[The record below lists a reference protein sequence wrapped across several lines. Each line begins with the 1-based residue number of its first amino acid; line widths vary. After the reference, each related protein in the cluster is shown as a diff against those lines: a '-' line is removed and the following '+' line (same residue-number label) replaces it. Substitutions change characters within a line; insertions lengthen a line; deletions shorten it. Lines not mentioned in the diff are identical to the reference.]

1 MWRLNDRSLDLEESV
16 VVTIDLSVSFEASV
30 VVTNDYSPDLEESAV
45 VTIDL
50 SVSFEAGAV
59 VA

>member
-1 MWRLNDRSLDLEESV
+1 M
-16 VVTIDLSVSFEASV
+16 TIDLSVSFEASV
-30 VVTNDYSPDLEESAV
+30 VVTNDCSPDLEESTV

-50 SVSFEAGAV
+50 SVSFEASAV